1 MYTTHV
7 TSQTDM
13 QPQVEEWFGHM
24 SKWKQSMGNIRAE
37 DEATT
42 GLFQPGQFVHV
53 SNCTAWKKWWQEDV
67 NANSNAYAV
76 LCGPQSE
83 SLSLAHVQPHPISE
97 QTNEDQLVTSLHR

>member
-53 SNCTAWKKWWQEDV
+53 SNCTAWKKWRQEDV
-67 NANSNAYAV
+67 NANGNAYAV
-76 LCGPQSE
+76 LCCPERE

-97 QTNEDQLVTSLHR
+97 QTNGDQLVTSLHR